1 MMADRMQNSIRHNL
15 SLNKAFQKVPR
26 RTDEPGKGMKWQI
39 APEFRQ
45 EYLKKQAKKGF
56 PSSSSAPTSPA
67 APGSS
72 REVAPEFRG
81 ANGQNLG
88 YDSSYV
94 SQFPAVN
101 TKQASHAMTPERRPR
116 KNTQTTAPDPE
127 LDPLD
132 SPLPARHRP
141 VASPPKHPHYTLP
154 QTSTTSQQASPSRT
168 TLNGDQ
174 APRNP
179 TLSSSYLDT
188 PFHSNHTNMITPAPR
203 KLQNIRLAPPSTLV
217 APSKFMPPDSSP
229 AGPHGIFW
237 RGLMSS
243 GGPAYLGSTPAG
255 PVLDM
260 SPIKQQQQHY
270 QSGGGGGGGGGGGSG
285 ITAGTMEAEADE
297 KDVMSSSPPPMDGP
311 GASPCKRIP
320 PSAIRF
326 GGGGGGGGIKRDYDG
341 NVKGVNGLDVAGP
354 ATTTTTTDYSGYRV
368 LEPENRDYAD
378 EVGKD
383 DADDGDDD
391 DDDDDD
397 DGDEGEDGIR
407 GDGGGGG
414 CSGDGVVGGGFD
426 LARGFQPIGSF
437 ASSSSSFGRAQPR
450 LQQQQ
455 QQGLG
460 LAQQRRDGQ
469 GRAGSTAAAA
479 ARAGL

>member
-1 MMADRMQNSIRHNL
+1 MVADRMQNSIRHNL

-72 REVAPEFRG
+72 KEVAPEFRG

-94 SQFPAVN
+94 SQFSAVN
-101 TKQASHAMTPERRPR
+101 TNQAFHAMTPERRPR
-116 KNTQTTAPDPE
+116 KNTQTTAPDPD

-132 SPLPARHRP
+132 SPLPARHRTI
-141 VASPPKHPHYTLP
+141 ASPPKQPHYTLP
-154 QTSTTSQQASPSRT
+154 PTSTSNQASPSRT
-168 TLNGDQ
+168 AINGDQ
-174 APRNP
+174 PPSNP

-243 GGPAYLGSTPAG
+243 GGAAYLGSTPAG

-260 SPIKQQQQHY
+260 SPVKHHQA
-270 QSGGGGGGGGGGGSG
+270 GGSG
-285 ITAGTMEAEADE
+285 IGGGVEAETDE
-297 KDVMSSSPPPMDGP
+297 KDVMSSSPPPIDGP

-320 PSAIRF
+320 HTAIRF
-326 GGGGGGGGIKRDYDG
+326 GGGGGLKREQD
-341 NVKGVNGLDVAGP
+341 VKVQSANNGMDSVAP
-354 ATTTTTTDYSGYRV
+354 AHPHHRIPDS
-368 LEPENRDYAD
+368 ENRDLLA
-378 EVGKD
+378 
-383 DADDGDDD
+383 
-391 DDDDDD
+391 
-397 DGDEGEDGIR
+397 EGEDDEEGEETGGAGIA
-407 GDGGGGG
+407 
-414 CSGDGVVGGGFD
+414 GGFD

-437 ASSSSSFGRAQPR
+437 TSSSSLSQPR
-450 LQQQQ
+450 QQP
-455 QQGLG
+455 LP
-460 LAQQRRDGQ
+460 GQ
-469 GRAGSTAAAA
+469 GG
-479 ARAGL
+479 

>member
-1 MMADRMQNSIRHNL
+1 MQNSIRHNL

-72 REVAPEFRG
+72 KEVAPEFRG

-101 TKQASHAMTPERRPR
+101 TSQQCHVMTPERRSR
-116 KNTQTTAPDPE
+116 KNTQTTAPDPD

-132 SPLPARHRP
+132 SPPPARHSA
-141 VASPPKHPHYTLP
+141 VASPTKQPHYTLP
-154 QTSTTSQQASPSRT
+154 PTFTTSHQQQLSQQSPPRTSTNNEDHPPS
-168 TLNGDQ
+168 
-174 APRNP
+174 NP

-203 KLQNIRLAPPSTLV
+203 KLQNVRLAPPSTLV

-237 RGLMSS
+237 RGLMST
-243 GGPAYLGSTPAG
+243 GGPAFLGSTPAG
-255 PVLDM
+255 PAAIDM
-260 SPIKQQQQHY
+260 SPVKHQPGGMG
-270 QSGGGGGGGGGGGSG
+270 SGGGGDGGE
-285 ITAGTMEAEADE
+285 IDE
-297 KDVMSSSPPPMDGP
+297 KDAMSSSPPPMDGP
-311 GASPCKRIP
+311 GASPSKMISN
-320 PSAIRF
+320 SAIRF
-326 GGGGGGGGIKRDYDG
+326 GVKREHESNNNNVNGLSTSGPGPGHQHIPGAENDYIGEADDDDEGDLEAGGIGGGI
-341 NVKGVNGLDVAGP
+341 
-354 ATTTTTTDYSGYRV
+354 
-368 LEPENRDYAD
+368 
-378 EVGKD
+378 
-383 DADDGDDD
+383 
-391 DDDDDD
+391 
-397 DGDEGEDGIR
+397 
-407 GDGGGGG
+407 
-414 CSGDGVVGGGFD
+414 D

-437 ASSSSSFGRAQPR
+437 NSSSSQPK
-450 LQQQQ
+450 QSQ
-455 QQGLG
+455 QQGHG
-460 LAQQRRDGQ
+460 HGHGQVSGPQQRQETHSQSHIRS
-469 GRAGSTAAAA
+469 GSAAA
-479 ARAGL
+479 ARAS